1 MGDTDNEAT
10 IMTLPV
16 NTRYVFLIS
25 LYGLFVLFT
34 DVIACVHVI
43 RSASAHVMFISV
55 VKLTRKLLNNLTN

>member
-1 MGDTDNEAT
+1 MGDIDNEAV
-10 IMTLPV
+10 IMTRS
-16 NTRYVFLIS
+16 TRMCFLSLS

-55 VKLTRKLLNNLTN
+55 VKLTPKLLNNLTN